1 MELRAMMILRRIG
14 TRLDEPYPMPVLPP
28 VLISEDA
35 LYPSPE
41 EAAKQPSRRARPLAG
56 RRTVR
61 HARPCAGHPP
71 LRFARARKTWVAGT
85 SPAMTKERAS
95 DLLPHEPVPQRADAR
110 DVDLDDVASL
120 QVGRGAV
127 GAHPDHVARRQRE
140 IFA

>member
-1 MELRAMMILRRIG
+1 MLLEPSSSPG
-14 TRLDEPYPMPVLPP
+14 CYGPRLNNTTQMPFFRPIFFPKAVLTPP
-28 VLISEDA
+28 
-35 LYPSPE
+35 PE